1 MYEFGT
7 DPKFVPTKF
16 KKDLLD
22 NRNIKWVAK
31 MPEIMKEKS
40 TVFAVGSAHLGG
52 EYGVL
57 KLLEKEGYQVKA
69 VYN

>member
-1 MYEFGT
+1 
-7 DPKFVPTKF
+7 
-16 KKDLLD
+16 
-22 NRNIKWVAK
+22 